1 MGSPFFRYIVFPVIT
16 VSTLHQPR
24 LTSDELRNIN
34 FYFYPSPIY
43 PFILHPASIMC
54 IPPSARISCV
64 NERVIK
70 FVRSSCVHAWR
81 RMSSIIAKFH
91 LFSFSSTST
100 TTSLRTLGCVAC
112 NDSCCCTYTFG
123 TIACV
128 RLGVRTIPRTAINP
142 PLFRSCDCACF
153 KSSQVPTSTL
163 KLFVL
168 YIVPPSTY
176 CTVTDLSTIEQFL

>member
-1 MGSPFFRYIVFPVIT
+1 MWSPFFRYIVFPVIT

-34 FYFYPSPIY
+34 FYFYPSPIH

-54 IPPSARISCV
+54 IPPSARIPWA
-64 NERVIK
+64 NERVVML
-70 FVRSSCVHAWR
+70 VRSSCVHAWR

-112 NDSCCCTYTFG
+112 SDSCCCTYTFR

-128 RLGVRTIPRTAINP
+128 RFGVRAIPRTAINP
-142 PLFRSCDCACF
+142 LLFCSCDCAYF
-153 KSSQVPTSTL
+153 EISQVP
-163 KLFVL
+163 VL
-168 YIVPPSTY
+168 
-176 CTVTDLSTIEQFL
+176 